1 MYFLIFTEA
10 ERLLTEKH
18 RDFVDDVANTA
29 SVEIQKVQN
38 RDRLA
43 DRTKE
48 IKQRQLEAK
57 ADLQAVRLQT
67 SKLNDPAA

>member
-1 MYFLIFTEA
+1 M
-10 ERLLTEKH
+10 TEKH
-18 RDFVDDVANTA
+18 RDFVDDAANTA
-29 SVEIQKVQN
+29 AMEIQKVQS

-67 SKLNDPAA
+67 SKLNEPAV